1 MTDSP
6 NRHQPPTRGVRRP
19 SRRPG
24 VRLAAAEIQL
34 VALCLLAA
42 GQSAASAAP
51 AAAAPAGCSAVL
63 AGAAVWPGTVSDRSG
78 TQRVVSDAYDSFLD
92 RRPACA
98 PAEP

>member
-1 MTDSP
+1 
-6 NRHQPPTRGVRRP
+6 
-19 SRRPG
+19 

-51 AAAAPAGCSAVL
+51 AAADPAGCSTVL

-78 TQRVVSDAYDSFLD
+78 TRRIFSDAYYSFLD

>member
-1 MTDSP
+1 
-6 NRHQPPTRGVRRP
+6 
-19 SRRPG
+19 

-51 AAAAPAGCSAVL
+51 AAADPAGCSAVL
-63 AGAAVWPGTVSDRSG
+63 AGVWPGTISDRSG
-78 TQRVVSDAYDSFLD
+78 TRRVFSDAYDSFLD
-92 RRPACA
+92 RRPACE